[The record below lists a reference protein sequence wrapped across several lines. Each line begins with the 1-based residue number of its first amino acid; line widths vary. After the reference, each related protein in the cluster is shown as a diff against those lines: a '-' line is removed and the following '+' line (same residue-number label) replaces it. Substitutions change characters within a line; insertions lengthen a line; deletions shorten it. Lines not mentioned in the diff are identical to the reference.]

1 MVRAYKIK
9 YFMPNLQAK
18 SIILNFLNNKKMAKH
33 TKIVATLGLV
43 SDKKE
48 VIREMI
54 SAGMNVARLNFSHGS
69 YEWHGNVIK
78 IIKELSEELGVAVG
92 IMADLQGPRI
102 RTLVKDEVEI
112 TKGEFVLV
120 SDIVKDPNLKFE
132 ILNFKSISND
142 KILNAGKFLL
152 DVPNIINDV
161 EIGNEILIE
170 DGLMKIVVREKNE
183 GVLLTEVIDGGVIKN
198 HKGVNIPD
206 AKLQIN
212 PITEKDE
219 KDLEF
224 SLCNDV
230 DFVAMSFVSSG
241 ADIELL
247 REKIKKILGREND
260 LPQIVAKIERKEAI
274 KNLDDIIDHTDA
286 VMVARGDLGIEED
299 EAKVGVLQ
307 KEIIYKSLRNMK
319 PVIVATQMLNSMIEN
334 PRQTRAEVSDVTNA
348 VIDHADAVMLSGESA
363 SGKYPVESVQIMKE
377 IIENTE
383 ESPFDDVKHLLALEG
398 KADFKKLM
406 KEAYEFAKD
415 SNIKAIVVASVSGF
429 TARLMSHARFDKTLF
444 VATNNKKTYNQLS
457 LVWGAEE
464 FYVEEN
470 DLSKAID
477 LMIEYKKTTKE
488 LDAGDMVAV
497 AAVQKGKKCGRL
509 ERKQCNS
516 FASHNFIKKTL

>member
-1 MVRAYKIK
+1 MIK
-9 YFMPNLQAK
+9 ELGRDAHNYSCSFHSQV
-18 SIILNFLNNKKMAKH
+18 IMAKR

-48 VIREMI
+48 VLREMI
-54 SAGMNVARLNFSHGS
+54 KAGMNVARLNFSHGS

-78 IIKELSEELGVAVG
+78 IIREISAELGVAVG

-102 RTLVKDEVEI
+102 RTSVQSEVDI
-112 TKGEFVLV
+112 KTGDFVLV
-120 SDIVKDPNLKFE
+120 SDVAKSPNFKFE

-152 DVPNIINDV
+152 DVVNIVDDI

-170 DGLMKIVVREKNE
+170 DGLMKVVVREKNE

-206 AKLQIN
+206 ANLKID

-224 SLCNDV
+224 SLGQEV
-230 DFVAMSFVSSG
+230 DFVSMSFVSTG
-241 ADIELL
+241 ANIESL
-247 REKIKKILGREND
+247 REKMKKILGREND

-299 EAKVGVLQ
+299 EAKVGILQ
-307 KEIIYKSLRNMK
+307 KEIIKKSLKKMK

-334 PRQTRAEVSDVTNA
+334 PRPTRAEVSDVTNA

-363 SGKYPVESVQIMKE
+363 SGKYPVDSVKIMKE

-383 ESPFDDVKHLLALEG
+383 VSSYDDVKHLLALEG
-398 KADFKKLM
+398 KHDFKEIVKS
-406 KEAYEFAKD
+406 AYEFAKESD
-415 SNIKAIVVASVSGF
+415 AKAIAVATVSGF
-429 TARLMSHARFDKTLF
+429 TARLMSHFRFEKTLL

-464 FYVEEN
+464 LYVEEN
-470 DLSKAID
+470 DLSKAAD
-477 LMIEYKKTTKE
+477 QLIENAKATQKISS
-488 LDAGDMVAV
+488 GDTVAV
-497 AAVQKGKKCGRL
+497 AIGKNSENEEVQLVGTR
-509 ERKQCNS
+509 
-516 FASHNFIKKTL
+516 TV